1 MSSMR
6 SPLIVTR
13 ITNVGT
19 RQAIQASRSPYGF
32 WPGAGAADLVLLE
45 RGSNSKAMRISTAA
59 SSNKHCLSA
68 QWHSAIKAD
77 WVRPVAITSADVVRP
92 A

>member
-1 MSSMR
+1 MSLTGA
-6 SPLIVTR
+6 PLIVGR
-13 ITNVGT
+13 LTNVGT
-19 RQAIQASRSPYGF
+19 RQSIQASRSPYGF

-68 QWHSAIKAD
+68 QWNSDMKAD
-77 WVRPVAITSADVVRP
+77 WVRLATTHLS
-92 A
+92 